1 MKLNIILT
9 VLLFLTTACS
19 AQGSPD
25 SLPGERIAA
34 GGQEDWLFID
44 NGQIRIGVKKTSGA
58 AIAWLSKSGSDKNF
72 VNHWDHG
79 RLIQQSYYG
88 AEDGSMWNKKPWR
101 WNPVQGG
108 DWKGNAAK
116 VLELISGAD
125 WLYAKTLPKHW
136 ASGGDLNETVM
147 EQWIRLVG
155 KTAHV
160 RYKMTYTGLQAHPE
174 KNHEIP
180 AVFVEPELDTLVHYD
195 GQEPWSGG
203 DLSRSKPGWPNSKRK
218 MGENWAAYVNA
229 EDFGLGV
236 MVPKASEL
244 TCYRH
249 RSAGEKGACSYF
261 APLTRFAFRPGTVF
275 EYDVYLTLGK
285 SNEIRQRFQAIAE
298 TTDKGLK
305 VDRLRCEYLENPL
318 GIDEREPRLGW
329 IVTSE
334 ARGQRQ
340 TAYQIRVASSLEM
353 LLSGNADL
361 WDSGKVSSDE
371 TVNIVYDG
379 KPLASRRQCYW
390 QVRVWDKDLAASA
403 WSTPGRWSMGLL
415 DRDHWRSE
423 WISFEDDSPLV
434 ASRQKVVLPPAR
446 YYRKEFEAGQP
457 IRRATIYATA
467 LGIYELSLNGQK
479 ISDRMFTP
487 GWSDYRKRVY
497 YNTFDVTR
505 LVRQGGNALGAIV
518 ADGWYSGYVG
528 FGLLVGYGP
537 NRCGRYFYGKTP
549 ALRLQLEIEYS
560 DGGVEMVTTDRS
572 WKTSTGPILEADMLM
587 GEVYDARLENSGW
600 DIKGFDD
607 SKWDS
612 AIKAQENGGTIAQY
626 YDKGGEREV
635 ELGFIEPEI
644 MQGYSSV
651 PVRPMESIEPVGI
664 TEPEPGV
671 YIFNMGQNFSGIVKL
686 KVKGKKG
693 QRIQLRHG
701 EMLHTD
707 GRLMTENL
715 RKAWARDIYILKGDR
730 DHETWQPRFTY
741 HGFQYVE
748 VTGLS
753 ERPTLDAITGI
764 VIGSDTPLTSSF
776 ECSDA
781 MVNQL
786 FSNIVWTQRANF
798 FEVPTD
804 CPQRDERL
812 GWTGDAQI
820 YVRAATYNADVAA
833 FFTKWEYDL
842 VESQR
847 DNGAYP
853 AYAPFPMQHGIR
865 GKAYGSAWMDAG
877 IICPHTIY
885 KVYGDKRI
893 IERNYE
899 SMTRFMD
906 FRRSMSPDFQGVLI
920 GNDWGD
926 WLALNKTPIEYIDA
940 VYFAYS
946 SRLMAEM
953 ARAIGKNEDAK
964 KYEDWLRQI
973 KVFFNKNYVNE
984 DGSLAVNTQTA
995 YAIALFVEMLP
1006 LEKRSLAGD
1015 HLARLIEQNDHLMS
1029 TGFIGTRPLLPVLT
1043 AAGHHDLAVRL
1054 LQNKRYPSWGYEVE
1068 NGATSIWERWNSFT
1082 KDKGFMNAGM
1092 NSFSHYSFGAV
1103 CEWMFQSL
1111 AGIDTAGAGYKRII
1125 FRPGPPSAGSNP
1137 ANKPID
1143 WVKTGYNSVRGRI
1156 ESSWKQMPGRF
1167 EYKVTVPANTT
1178 GILYLPAKRAGDIT
1192 ENGHK
1197 LDSVEGIRVIGQND
1211 GRVQIELVSGTYY
1224 FVSEN

>member
-1 MKLNIILT
+1 
-9 VLLFLTTACS
+9 LLS
-19 AQGSPD
+19 
-25 SLPGERIAA
+25 EKIAA
-34 GGQEDWLFID
+34 DGEKNWVYID
-44 NGQIRIGVKKTSGA
+44 NGKVRIGVKETSGA
-58 AIAWLSKSGSDKNF
+58 AIGYFSLSDSSQNII
-72 VNHWDHG
+72 NHWDHG

-88 AEDGSMWNKKPWR
+88 VKDGSKWAAKDWS

-108 DWKGNAAK
+108 GYRGEPAK
-116 VLELISGAD
+116 VLELESGKD
-125 WLYAKTLPKHW
+125 WLYAKALPKHW
-136 ASGGDLNETVM
+136 ATGVDLDEAIM
-147 EQWIRLVG
+147 EQWIILSGDV
-155 KTAHV
+155 AHV
-160 RYKMTYTGLQAHPE
+160 RYKMTYTGLQKHPV
-174 KNHEIP
+174 KGQEIP
-180 AVFVEPELDTLVHYD
+180 AVFVEPEYDTLVFYD
-195 GQEPWSGG
+195 GESPWSGG

-218 MGENWAAYVNA
+218 MGENWAAYVNSD
-229 EDFGLGV
+229 DFGLGV
-236 MVPKASEL
+236 MVPKANEL

-249 RSAGEKGACSYF
+249 RTAGEKGACSYF
-261 APLTRFAFRPGTVF
+261 APLTRFAFIPGTVF
-275 EYDVYLTLGK
+275 EYDVYLTFGK
-285 SNEIRQRFQAIAE
+285 SDEIRRRFQAISA
-298 TTDKGLK
+298 TTNKGLK
-305 VDRLRCEYLENPL
+305 VDRLRCEYMENPL
-318 GIDEREPRLGW
+318 GIDEREPRLSW

-340 TAYQIRVASSLEM
+340 TAYQIRAASSLEK

-361 WDSGKVSSDE
+361 CDSGKIDSDE
-371 TVNIVYDG
+371 TVNIVYQG
-379 KPLASRRQCYW
+379 KSLASRQACFW
-390 QVRVWDKDLAASA
+390 QVRVWDKNAKAST
-403 WSTPGRWSMGLL
+403 WSSPGRWSMGLL
-415 DRDHWRSE
+415 KKEDWLAD
-423 WISFEDDSPLV
+423 WISFKDETELT
-434 ASRQKVVLPPAR
+434 ASRQKIVLPPAR
-446 YYRKEFEAGQP
+446 YYRKEFEAEKSV
-457 IRRATIYATA
+457 RRATIYATA
-467 LGIYELSLNGQK
+467 LGIYELSLNGQR
-479 ISDRMFTP
+479 ISDQMFTP

-497 YNTFDVTR
+497 YNTFDVTKF
-505 LVRQGGNALGAIV
+505 VQQGGNSLGAIV

-560 DGGVEMVTTDRS
+560 DGSKEIVTTDRS

-587 GEVYDARLENSGW
+587 GEVYDARLEKSGW
-600 DIKGFDD
+600 DLTDFDD
-607 SKWDS
+607 ERWDN
-612 AIKAQENGGTIAQY
+612 AIKAAENGSTQAQY
-626 YDKGGEREV
+626 YDRGGEREV
-635 ELGFIEPEI
+635 ELGFIKPMI
-644 MQGYSSV
+644 MQAYSSV
-651 PVRPMESIEPVGI
+651 PVRPTEIIKPTEI
-664 TEPEPGV
+664 TEPDEGV
-671 YIFNMGQNFSGIVKL
+671 YIFNMGQNFSGIVEL
-686 KVKGKKG
+686 KVKGEKG

-715 RKAWARDIYILKGDR
+715 RKARARDIYILKGDL
-730 DHETWQPRFTY
+730 DHEIWRPKFTY

-753 ERPTLDAITGI
+753 ERPTFEAVTGI
-764 VIGSDTPLTSSF
+764 VIGSDTPLTSTF
-776 ECSDA
+776 ECSDKI
-781 MVNQL
+781 VNQL

-812 GWTGDAQI
+812 GWTGDAQV

-833 FFTKWEYDL
+833 FFTKWEHDL

-877 IICPHTIY
+877 IICPYTIY

-906 FRRSMSPDFQGVLI
+906 FRRSMSPNFQGVMI

-926 WLALNKTPIEYIDA
+926 WLALNKTPIEYIDS

-946 SRLMAEM
+946 SKLMAEM

-973 KVFFNKNYVNE
+973 KAFFNKNYVNE

-995 YAIALFVEMLP
+995 YAIALFVDMLP
-1006 LEKRSLAGD
+1006 AEKRSLAGD
-1015 HLARLIEQNDHLMS
+1015 HLARLIEQNGYLMS

-1054 LQNKRYPSWGYEVE
+1054 LQNRRYPSWGYEVE

-1082 KDKGFMNAGM
+1082 KDKGFMNAKM

-1111 AGIDTAGAGYKRII
+1111 AGIDTEDPGYKRII
-1125 FRPGPPSAGSNP
+1125 FRPGPPTAGSNP
-1137 ANKPID
+1137 DNKPID
-1143 WVKTGYNSVRGRI
+1143 WVKAEYDSVRGRI
-1156 ESSWKQMPGRF
+1156 ESSWKQTSEKF

-1178 GILYLPAKRAGDIT
+1178 GLLYLPAKSAGDIMESGQT
-1192 ENGHK
+1192 LEG
-1197 LDSVEGIRVIGQND
+1197 VEGIKVLGEKD
-1211 GRVQIELVSGTYY
+1211 DRVQIELASGAYH
-1224 FVSEN
+1224 FVSKK

>member
-1 MKLNIILT
+1 
-9 VLLFLTTACS
+9 
-19 AQGSPD
+19 
-25 SLPGERIAA
+25 
-34 GGQEDWLFID
+34 
-44 NGQIRIGVKKTSGA
+44 
-58 AIAWLSKSGSDKNF
+58 
-72 VNHWDHG
+72 
-79 RLIQQSYYG
+79 
-88 AEDGSMWNKKPWR
+88 
-101 WNPVQGG
+101 
-108 DWKGNAAK
+108 
-116 VLELISGAD
+116 
-125 WLYAKTLPKHW
+125 
-136 ASGGDLNETVM
+136 
-147 EQWIRLVG
+147 
-155 KTAHV
+155 
-160 RYKMTYTGLQAHPE
+160 
-174 KNHEIP
+174 
-180 AVFVEPELDTLVHYD
+180 
-195 GQEPWSGG
+195 
-203 DLSRSKPGWPNSKRK
+203 
-218 MGENWAAYVNA
+218 
-229 EDFGLGV
+229 
-236 MVPKASEL
+236 
-244 TCYRH
+244 
-249 RSAGEKGACSYF
+249 
-261 APLTRFAFRPGTVF
+261 
-275 EYDVYLTLGK
+275 
-285 SNEIRQRFQAIAE
+285 
-298 TTDKGLK
+298 
-305 VDRLRCEYLENPL
+305 
-318 GIDEREPRLGW
+318 
-329 IVTSE
+329 
-334 ARGQRQ
+334 
-340 TAYQIRVASSLEM
+340 
-353 LLSGNADL
+353 
-361 WDSGKVSSDE
+361 E
-371 TVNIVYDG
+371 TVNIVYNG
-379 KPLASRRQCYW
+379 KRLISRQDCYW
-390 QVRVWDKDLAASA
+390 QVRVWDKDSTASA
-403 WSTPGRWSMGLL
+403 WSTPARWSMGLV
-415 DRDHWRSE
+415 DKDHWESE
-423 WISFEDDSPLV
+423 WISFKDETPLT

-446 YYRKEFEAGQP
+446 YYRKEFDAGKQ

-467 LGIYELSLNGQK
+467 LGIYELSLNGEK

-497 YNTFDVTR
+497 YNTFDVTK
-505 LVRQGGNALGAIV
+505 LVQRGGNALGAIV

-549 ALRLQLEIEYS
+549 ALRLQLEVEYA
-560 DGGVEMVTTDRS
+560 DGSVEMVKTDCS

-587 GEVYDARLENSGW
+587 GEVYDARLEKSGW

-607 SKWDS
+607 SKWDNV
-612 AIKAQENGGTIAQY
+612 IKAQENGGTTAQY
-626 YDKGGEREV
+626 YDKGGQRQV
-635 ELGFIEPEI
+635 ELGFIEPKI
-644 MQGYSSV
+644 LQAYSSV
-651 PVRPMESIEPVGI
+651 PVRPMESIKPVGI

-671 YIFNMGQNFSGIVKL
+671 YIFNMGQNFSGIVEL

-693 QRIQLRHG
+693 RRIQLRHG

-707 GRLMTENL
+707 GQLMTENL
-715 RKAWARDIYILKGDR
+715 RKARATDVYILKGDP
-730 DHETWQPRFTY
+730 DHETWQPKFTY

-753 ERPTLDAITGI
+753 ERPTLDTITGI
-764 VIGSDTPLTSSF
+764 VIGSDIPLTSSF

-833 FFTKWEYDL
+833 FFTKWEHDL

-847 DNGAYP
+847 ENGAYP
-853 AYAPFPMQHGIR
+853 AYAPFPMQHGNR

-877 IICPHTIY
+877 IICPYMIY

-893 IERNYE
+893 IERNYG

-946 SRLMAEM
+946 SKLMAEM
-953 ARAIGKNEDAK
+953 ARAIGKNEDAR
-964 KYEDWLRQI
+964 KYEDWLKQI
-973 KVFFNKNYVNE
+973 KTFFNKNYVNE

-995 YAIALFVEMLP
+995 YATALFVGMLG
-1006 LEKRSLAGD
+1006 LEKRPLASD

-1054 LQNKRYPSWGYEVE
+1054 LQSRKYPSWGYEVE

-1111 AGIDTAGAGYKRII
+1111 AGIDTEGPGYKRII

-1137 ANKPID
+1137 ENKPID
-1143 WVKTGYNSVRGRI
+1143 WVKAGYNSVRGRI
-1156 ESSWKQMPGRF
+1156 ESSWKQTPSRF
-1167 EYKVTVPANTT
+1167 EHKVTIPANTT
-1178 GILYLPAKRAGDIT
+1178 GILHLPAKRAGDVT
-1192 ENGHK
+1192 ENRQK
-1197 LDSVEGIRVIGQND
+1197 LDSVEGIRVLGQKN
-1211 GRVQIELVSGTYY
+1211 GLVQIELASGTYH